1 MSETIEVS
9 SSESTEVSSSDTEYE
24 SDEEGATPAKRRRV
38 DKVDAE
44 LSFKE
49 KVQNILEK
57 LSDDAPGPFAVS
69 GRLNAPITTIALK
82 NSKNVVHFP
91 LYEGEASS
99 VIKLMEQS
107 PYGKGRK
114 TVVDTAVRNSWELNS
129 DGFEILNPAWNDFI
143 NNELVAKIKEE
154 MFIDFSFTP
163 SLYKLLLYKTG
174 SFFQPHRDSEKVDGM
189 FATLVVQLPSIY
201 KGGQLIVRHDGK
213 TVTSD
218 FSSTDMS
225 NTFSTFFTAFY
236 CDCEHE
242 VLKVTEGYRVCL
254 VYNLIS
260 TRSIIATAP
269 RRHAFEL
276 ELVNLIKNWEY
287 RGKLVYALKHKYS
300 ESNLSFDNLKT
311 TDRSVANFLVY
322 IAKEND
328 LNVYLAIFNKESS
341 GQSTDHI
348 DFGRRNNRYGGK
360 YSDVDADFDSDD
372 QDFSYGKT
380 YSLSKLIAIDGAN
393 ILSKSLTVKF
403 DAEVIPEDC
412 FENIDPYR
420 KTAEPTGN
428 AGVDVTRF
436 YRSAA
441 IVFWPKRFLLEVL
454 KKGGASSADLDKIFL
469 KEIDT
474 YRGKVTDNTVEK
486 KLKNWAEEIIS
497 LRGNKSIDV
506 IKAIVDMK
514 DIPLIQSLFSN
525 CVMLNEVS
533 MSLVV
538 DVCEKYGWKTFAGQV
553 PEMFKKLTKEDGI
566 ELIGRIGT
574 ADMDED
580 KKIIVH
586 NSMQVILD
594 KTENGSS
601 STRPSYFSWYASPP
615 TMEENMKKRLDK
627 QDFLLSA
634 CRLAEKMDFK
644 MFDFSTA
651 KPMLLIVPV
660 LLRLVSKESKK
671 LTPFWKDVALHFVRE
686 MEKEAS
692 KPTVVL
698 NWRRKDKTNCSCS
711 DCSPLNAFLASDQV
725 TISFKMGKDRRKH
738 LHQHLNGIKN
748 ISHET
753 DRGGHI
759 GVLVIRKTSQS
770 GSDEAE
776 KRSFSIAHLQ
786 KLQSIVPK

>member
-1 MSETIEVS
+1 MSDT
-9 SSESTEVSSSDTEYE
+9 TEVISSDTEYE
-24 SDEEGATPAKRRRV
+24 TEEEGVTPAKRR
-38 DKVDAE
+38 KVDEDDE

-69 GRLNAPITTIALK
+69 GRLNAPMTTIAMK

-91 LYEGEASS
+91 LYEGEASN

-107 PYGKGRK
+107 PYGKGAK

-218 FSSTDMS
+218 FSSIDSS

-242 VLKVTEGYRVCL
+242 VLKVTKGYRVCL

-276 ELVNLIKNWEY
+276 ELVDLIKNWEY

-300 ESNLSFDNLKT
+300 ESNLSFDNLKA

-348 DFGRRNNRYGGK
+348 DFDRRNYRYGGE

-380 YSLSKLIAIDGAN
+380 YSLSKLVAVDGAN

-412 FENIDPYR
+412 FEKIDPYR

-454 KKGGASSADLDKIFL
+454 KKGGASSDDLDKIFL

-474 YRGKVTDNTVEK
+474 CRGKAKDDTVEA
-486 KLKNWAEEIIS
+486 KLKNWAKEIIS
-497 LRGNKSIDV
+497 RGNKSIDV

-553 PEMFKKLTKEDGI
+553 PQMFKKLAKKDGI
-566 ELIGRIGT
+566 ELLGRIGT
-574 ADMDED
+574 ADMVKD
-580 KKIIVH
+580 KNIVLH
-586 NSMQVILD
+586 NSMRVILD
-594 KTENGSS
+594 KAENGNSPTGS
-601 STRPSYFSWYASPP
+601 LYLSWYKSPP

-627 QDFLLSA
+627 QEFLLSA

-644 MFDFSTA
+644 MFDFLTT
-651 KPMLLIVPV
+651 KPIPLIVPV
-660 LLRLVSKESKK
+660 LLRLVPQESKK
-671 LTPFWKDVALHFVRE
+671 LTLFWNDIALHFVRE

-698 NWRRKDKTNCSCS
+698 NWRRKDKAKCSCS
-711 DCSPLNAFLASDQV
+711 DCYPLNAFLASDQE

-738 LHQHLNGIKN
+738 LHQHLNGIKD

-759 GVLVIRKTSQS
+759 GVLVIRKTAQS

-786 KLQSIVPK
+786 KLRSIVPK